1 MLRRQR
7 ERERTTHCHP
17 ASEDM
22 SSTAFPE
29 KSKLSSSSRIVDSE
43 LELKVK
49 KVTEKICENLHIVA
63 NEPSLALYR
72 ISEHVRK
79 ALPPTVESRSE
90 VKRLNQQLSGAHC
103 DAEHGLQAV
112 VAMDKAVPHLV
123 SIQELLKRSIHIQ
136 QQLKNDTQRRV
147 KKDPASIYQRFSA
160 HINSVDIP
168 DLNELRDSA
177 RETAQRVESALNR
190 QDRGASSKGPS
201 RAKSDLS
208 AACLNR
214 SADASRSV
222 GGSSRE
228 PTTRI
233 DK

>member
-1 MLRRQR
+1 
-7 ERERTTHCHP
+7 
-17 ASEDM
+17 M
-22 SSTAFPE
+22 SSTAVQE
-29 KSKLSSSSRIVDSE
+29 KSKLSSTRIIDSE

-49 KVTEKICENLHIVA
+49 KATEKICENLHIVA

-79 ALPPTVESRSE
+79 ALPPTVESRAE
-90 VKRLNQQLSGAHC
+90 VKRLNQQLSGAHY
-103 DAEHGLQAV
+103 DAEHGLQTV
-112 VAMDKAVPHLV
+112 LAMEKASPHLL

-136 QQLKNDTQRRV
+136 QQLKNDPQRRV
-147 KKDPASIYQRFSA
+147 RKDTSSIYQRFSA

-168 DLNELRDSA
+168 DLTDLRDSA

-190 QDRGASSKGPS
+190 QDRTNPTKGPS

-208 AACLNR
+208 EASLQPRAA
-214 SADASRSV
+214 
-222 GGSSRE
+222 GSSTNTSRDSNM
-228 PTTRI
+228 